1 MFANSCTS
9 SRYRD
14 LAAFKLPLTVPE
26 AVSYL
31 SNLSQKTILLALYQH
46 YFPDEWAC
54 SAVDCLTC
62 TNGSRY
68 SDRELEFFY
77 LINDRLFPLG
87 EIDNF
92 TDWDERH
99 LEIPIYPQNTDWY
112 DAELEQLTKTEQFL
126 ISILGCGYLLRDWL
140 EEFGFEPEELAS
152 TDQVDWQE
160 LELLCGEQTSPLSLL
175 NDVLTVI
182 DHSTGCIW
190 LDIVWENYECLTWD
204 RKFIDYLTQDW
215 IIAQNY
221 LTKTAEFDQWLQA
234 DVNNLKEI
242 VRLWNSAKK

>member
-1 MFANSCTS
+1 
-9 SRYRD
+9 
-14 LAAFKLPLTVPE
+14 
-26 AVSYL
+26 
-31 SNLSQKTILLALYQH
+31 
-46 YFPDEWAC
+46 
-54 SAVDCLTC
+54 
-62 TNGSRY
+62 SRY

-215 IIAQNY
+215 I
-221 LTKTAEFDQWLQA
+221 
-234 DVNNLKEI
+234 
-242 VRLWNSAKK
+242 